1 MAAYQWMSGLID
13 GIPSRR
19 PSTCHPVCLPMAR
32 GMCRQHH
39 LLRTKEDGIGR
50 AQSLGRQSGRCS
62 RPSGLSPVSTPL
74 YRQLQMTAM
83 RNNSSAEGPRIEE
96 LVSTRVQC
104 QRGRRRGN
112 RGRGSQEPEPDQIP
126 PAFACACGSGLR
138 WCQRC
143 K

>member
-1 MAAYQWMSGLID
+1 MESGE
-13 GIPSRR
+13 
-19 PSTCHPVCLPMAR
+19 V
-32 GMCRQHH
+32 
-39 LLRTKEDGIGR
+39 KV
-50 AQSLGRQSGRCS
+50 LGVRVVDVAGQ
-62 RPSGLSPVSTPL
+62 SGLSPVSTPL

-96 LVSTRVQC
+96 FVSTRVQC

-126 PAFACACGSGLR
+126 PALACACGSGLR